1 MKLLVVE
8 DEVKVADFLK
18 KGLEENKHE
27 VAVAYDGLSG
37 KQLAMQNSYDL
48 IILDLNLPKMNGYEV
63 CTSLRN
69 SGMKV
74 PVLMLTAFGTTED
87 KIAGFDSGAD
97 DYLLK
102 PFEFIEL
109 LARIKAITN
118 RSSNPYNSNSVL
130 RISNLEMNLES
141 KIVKRNNKRIDLT
154 AKEFALLEYFIRN
167 QGKVL
172 SRSDISEKIW
182 DISFDTGTNVIDVY
196 INFLRK
202 KIDKDFEPK
211 LIHTRVGMGYVL
223 EVEE

>member
-27 VAVAYDGLSG
+27 VAVAYDGLAG

-63 CTSLRN
+63 CASLRN

-74 PVLMLTAFGTTED
+74 PVLMLTALGTTED

-102 PFEFIEL
+102 PFEFVEL

-130 RISNLEMNLES
+130 KISNLEMNLES
-141 KIVKRNNKRIDLT
+141 KTVKRNNKRIDLT

-167 QGKVL
+167 KGKVL
-172 SRSDISEKIW
+172 TRSDISEKIW
-182 DISFDTGTNVIDVY
+182 DISFDTRTNVIDVY
-196 INFLRK
+196 INFLRN

>member
-27 VAVAYDGLSG
+27 VAVAYDGLAG

-63 CTSLRN
+63 CASLRN

-130 RISNLEMNLES
+130 KISNLEMNLES
-141 KIVKRNNKRIDLT
+141 KTVKRNNKRIDLT

-167 QGKVL
+167 KGKVL
-172 SRSDISEKIW
+172 TRSDISEKIW
-182 DISFDTGTNVIDVY
+182 DISFDTRTNVIDVY
-196 INFLRK
+196 INFLRN